1 MLPVVVD
8 GALLRCTQGDVP
20 CPLKAT
26 NHRSVLVDDK
36 PVATILDFVPG
47 VNLKTFGTCKA
58 LGKPCT
64 PAAPAPWVHGSDRNV
79 QANDQ
84 LLLLLTDKLACPAG
98 PGVITVASEG
108 QARQVWDE

>member
-8 GALLRCTQGDVP
+8 GALLQCTQGDVP

-26 NHRSVLVDDK
+26 HHRNVQAGNK
-36 PVATILDFVPG
+36 PVATILDFAPG
-47 VNLKTFGTCKA
+47 VNIKTFGTCKA

-64 PAAPAPWVHGSDRNV
+64 PAPTGPWVRGSARNV

-84 LLLLLTDKLACPAG
+84 LLLLKTDKLACPAG
-98 PGVITVASEG
+98 PGVITVDFAG
-108 QARQVWDE
+108 QAREVWDE